1 MLLILFDSDAYSP
14 LQIAA
19 KVEEVGLK
27 KANLGRLPPC
37 VRGFLAGG
45 FIGLEAAFYNGV
57 SNDSKLNFAYKR
69 ITARLGKQIT
79 ARLGSFS
86 ARIPLHFSEM
96 IGNLVPATLGNL
108 VRGAGLVG
116 LIYCIVQTRDRD

>member
-57 SNDSKLNFAYKR
+57 SNDSELNFAYKQ
-69 ITARLGKQIT
+69 IPQGSANKFSQGSANKLPQGSAVSPLGYHYIFRK
-79 ARLGSFS
+79 
-86 ARIPLHFSEM
+86 
-96 IGNLVPATLGNL
+96 
-108 VRGAGLVG
+108 
-116 LIYCIVQTRDRD
+116 